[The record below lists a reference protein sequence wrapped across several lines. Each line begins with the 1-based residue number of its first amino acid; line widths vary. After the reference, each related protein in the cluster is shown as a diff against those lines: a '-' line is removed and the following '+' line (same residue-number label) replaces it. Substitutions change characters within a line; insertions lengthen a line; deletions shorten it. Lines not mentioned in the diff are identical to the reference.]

1 MQKVVDLY
9 RGDQGTCTVLLERTA
24 MLTHSSTGIWILKGK
39 NERLLEGCAWIGYLS
54 LPCLSVE
61 RKSSN
66 SSTGAM
72 QLCRVYPSRAPPILL
87 EQRQLPEPG
96 QPLPVWPQEAVREP
110 RWALAPARCRS
121 EMQSKYETRHCFHGT
136 ATAHPRLHPA
146 VSVCLQLL
154 SDAFSAG
161 NGLSYLLW
169 APEQPKQGTAKKTQT
184 TNSCFMTPHSSVCA
198 RGEIRV
204 EHLPCESWGC
214 SARREDCV
222 GTSLQPSCIW
232 RDPTQKLERDS
243 PRTVVTG

>member
-66 SSTGAM
+66 PSIGAK

-136 ATAHPRLHPA
+136 AAAHPRLHQQ
-146 VSVCLQLL
+146 CLCASSSFQ
-154 SDAFSAG
+154 
-161 NGLSYLLW
+161 
-169 APEQPKQGTAKKTQT
+169 
-184 TNSCFMTPHSSVCA
+184 MHSQQVMASLICS
-198 RGEIRV
+198 
-204 EHLPCESWGC
+204 EHLSSPSKELLRKPKLQTAASWPPTHQ
-214 SARREDCV
+214 CV
-222 GTSLQPSCIW
+222 QEV
-232 RDPTQKLERDS
+232 R
-243 PRTVVTG
+243 